1 MLSRVADSIFWMSR
15 YIERAENVARFIHV
29 NLKLAIDLGPTT
41 AGQWAPLVYTTG
53 DQDGFKERYDTPSQH
68 DVIQFLAFDPE
79 NPNSIIS
86 CLRAARENARTV
98 REMISSLM
106 WEELNKFS
114 LNVRAATSDQNVL
127 DNPFDFLQ
135 QVILS
140 SHLMD
145 GITDAT
151 MSHNEA
157 WHFFCMGRL
166 LERADKTSR
175 ILDVKYFILLPSV
188 GDIGTAIDTIQWS
201 ALLESASA
209 LEMYRKRHGRIT
221 PANVADFLILDRE
234 FPRAMHFCLIQA
246 EESLTAITG
255 NRGGRI
261 YTSAE
266 QKLGRL
272 RSELNYARIDEV
284 IHAGLHEFIDQF
296 QVRLNDVG
304 EAISETF
311 FAPQAIGTSAATIST
326 PPPSQTQS
334 QTQTQTTG

>member
-29 NLKLAIDLGPTT
+29 NLKLAIDIGPATV
-41 AGQWAPLVYTTG
+41 GQWAPLVYTTG
-53 DQDGFKERYDTPSQH
+53 DQDGFKERYGTPSQRE
-68 DVIQFLAFDPE
+68 VIEFLAFDPE

-106 WEELNKFS
+106 WEELNKFF

-255 NRGGRI
+255 NRGGRV

-311 FAPQAIGTSAATIST
+311 FAPQASGTSAATIST
-326 PPPSQTQS
+326 ASPSQTQS

>member
-1 MLSRVADSIFWMSR
+1 MLSRVAESIFWLSR
-15 YIERAENVARFIHV
+15 YVERAENVARFINV
-29 NLKLAIDLGPTT
+29 NLKLSIDLGPGIG
-41 AGQWAPLVYTTG
+41 GQWAPLIYTTG
-53 DQDGFKERYDTPSQH
+53 DQEAFAERFGEPDQKK
-68 DVIQFLAFDPE
+68 VIAFLAFDPE

-106 WEELNKFS
+106 WEELNKFF

-127 DNPFDFLQ
+127 ANPYDFLQ

-140 SHLMD
+140 SHLID

-157 WHFFCMGRL
+157 WHFFVMGRL

-175 ILDVKYFILLPSV
+175 ILDVKYFTLLPSV
-188 GDIGTAIDTIQWS
+188 ADIGTAVDTIQWS

-221 PANVADFLILDRE
+221 PANVADFLILDRD
-234 FPRAMHFCLIQA
+234 FPRAMHHCLIQA

-255 NRGGRI
+255 NRGGRV

-272 RSELNYARIDEV
+272 RSELNYARIDDV
-284 IHAGLHEFIDQF
+284 IQSGLHEFIDQF
-296 QVRLNDVG
+296 QIRLNEVG
-304 EAISETF
+304 GAVSETF
-311 FAPQAIGTSAATIST
+311 FAPEPVTPAA
-326 PPPSQTQS
+326 TQS
-334 QTQTQTTG
+334 QSQSSEMSSVQSQMSKE

>member
-29 NLKLAIDLGPTT
+29 NLKLAIDLGPGIS
-41 AGQWAPLVYTTG
+41 GQWAPLVYTTG
-53 DQDGFKERYDTPSQH
+53 DQDAFAERFGEPDQRK
-68 DVIQFLAFDPE
+68 VIEFLAFDPE
-79 NPNSIIS
+79 NPNSIVS

-106 WEELNKFS
+106 WEELNKFF
-114 LNVRAATSDQNVL
+114 LNVRAATSDRNVL
-127 DNPFDFLQ
+127 DNPFEFLQ
-135 QVILS
+135 QVILG

-188 GDIGTAIDTIQWS
+188 GDIGTTIDTIQWS

-209 LEMYRKRHGRIT
+209 LEMYRKRHGKIT

-234 FPRAMHFCLIQA
+234 FPRAMHFCLLEA
-246 EESLTAITG
+246 EQSLTAITG

-266 QKLGRL
+266 QALGRL
-272 RSELNYARIDEV
+272 RSELNYSRIDEV
-284 IHAGLHEFIDQF
+284 IEQGLHEFIDNF
-296 QVRLNDVG
+296 QVKLNGVG
-304 EAISETF
+304 EAIYETF
-311 FAPQAIGTSAATIST
+311 FAPQAIGTGGGHT
-326 PPPSQTQS
+326 PTQTQSQTQS
-334 QTQTQTTG
+334 QTTD

>member
-1 MLSRVADSIFWMSR
+1 MLSRVAESIFWLSR
-15 YIERAENVARFIHV
+15 YVERAENVARFINV
-29 NLKLAIDLGPTT
+29 NLKLSIDLGPATL
-41 AGQWAPLVYTTG
+41 GQWAPLVYTTG
-53 DQDGFKERYDTPSQH
+53 DQEQFAERFGEPDQQR
-68 DVIQFLAFDPE
+68 VIAFLAFDPE

-106 WEELNKFS
+106 WEELNKFF

-127 DNPFDFLQ
+127 ANPYDFLQ

-140 SHLMD
+140 SHLID

-151 MSHNEA
+151 MAHNEA
-157 WHFFCMGRL
+157 WHFFVMGRL

-175 ILDVKYFILLPSV
+175 ILDVKYFTLLPHVS
-188 GDIGTAIDTIQWS
+188 DIGTAIDTIQWS

-221 PANVADFLILDRE
+221 PANVADFLILDRD
-234 FPRAMHFCLIQA
+234 FPRAMHHCLIQA

-255 NRGGRI
+255 NRGDRI

-272 RSELNYARIDEV
+272 RSELNYARIDDV
-284 IHAGLHEFIDQF
+284 IQGGLHEFIDQF
-296 QVRLNDVG
+296 QVRMNEVG
-304 EAISETF
+304 AAVSETF
-311 FAPQAIGTSAATIST
+311 FAPEPIGATT
-326 PPPSQTQS
+326 PTGATQS
-334 QTQTQTTG
+334 QTQTQAAG

>member
-1 MLSRVADSIFWMSR
+1 
-15 YIERAENVARFIHV
+15 
-29 NLKLAIDLGPTT
+29 
-41 AGQWAPLVYTTG
+41 
-53 DQDGFKERYDTPSQH
+53 
-68 DVIQFLAFDPE
+68 
-79 NPNSIIS
+79 
-86 CLRAARENARTV
+86 
-98 REMISSLM
+98 
-106 WEELNKFS
+106 
-114 LNVRAATSDQNVL
+114 VL
-127 DNPFDFLQ
+127 DNPFEFLQ

-188 GDIGTAIDTIQWS
+188 GDIGTTIDTIQWS

-209 LEMYRKRHGRIT
+209 LEMYRKRHGKIT

-234 FPRAMHFCLIQA
+234 FPRAMHFCLIEA

-255 NRGGRI
+255 NRGGRV

-266 QKLGRL
+266 QALGRL

-284 IHAGLHEFIDQF
+284 IGQGLHEFIDHF
-296 QVRLNDVG
+296 QVKLNEVG
-304 EAISETF
+304 AAIYETF
-311 FAPQAIGTSAATIST
+311 FAPEAIGTG
-326 PPPSQTQS
+326 PTQS
-334 QTQTQTTG
+334 QTQTAG

>member
-1 MLSRVADSIFWMSR
+1 MLSRVADSIFWMGR

-29 NLKLAIDLGPTT
+29 NLRLSIDLGPSTG
-41 AGQWAPLVYTTG
+41 GQWAPLVYTTG
-53 DQDGFKERYDTPSQH
+53 DQEAFAERYGEPDQRK
-68 DVIQFLAFDPE
+68 VIQFLAFDPE

-86 CLRAARENARTV
+86 CLRGARENARTV

-106 WEELNKFS
+106 WEELNKFF

-157 WHFFCMGRL
+157 WHFFVLGRL

-188 GDIGTAIDTIQWS
+188 GDIGTAVDTIQWS

-246 EESLTAITG
+246 EQSLTAITG

-261 YTSAE
+261 YTAAE

-272 RSELNYARIDEV
+272 RSELNYSRIDEV
-284 IHAGLHEFIDQF
+284 MNQGLHEFIDHF
-296 QVRLNDVG
+296 QTRLNEVG
-304 EAISETF
+304 EAIYESF
-311 FAPQAIGTSAATIST
+311 FAPQATGTGLPMT
-326 PPPSQTQS
+326 QTQTQN